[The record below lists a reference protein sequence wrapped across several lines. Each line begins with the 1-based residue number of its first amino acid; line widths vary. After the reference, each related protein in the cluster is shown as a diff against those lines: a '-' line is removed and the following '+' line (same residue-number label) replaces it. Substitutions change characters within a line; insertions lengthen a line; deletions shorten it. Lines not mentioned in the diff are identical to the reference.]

1 MSTPATPAA
10 SIPTFEQHFGRAPQ
24 VTASAPGRVNL
35 LGEHTDYQGGFVLP
49 TAIPQVTTV
58 ALGANGTR
66 EHRVFAADLNEQS
79 TFPVGGNAEG
89 GFARYVAGAL
99 ALGGAPDGLDVHVTS
114 NVPMGAGLSSSAAL
128 EVAVLRGLRDLG
140 ILDAS
145 DERVALIA
153 QRVEHEF
160 VGVQCGIMDQMA
172 SSVANSTTMLLL
184 DTRSLERHLLPL
196 PAASEVLVIDSGVP
210 RKLAESGYNERRA
223 QVEEAARLLGVTEL
237 RDVQDPQSVEAL
249 PKPLRERARHVVSEN
264 ARVQAAL
271 AEGGVDAAR
280 FGVLMNA
287 SHASLRDDYAVSHPQ
302 VDALVALLQAHPDVF
317 GARMTGAGFGGAVVA
332 LVRAGQAG
340 AVAQAV
346 LSQYGPEGRQVVP

>member
-1 MSTPATPAA
+1 M
-10 SIPTFEQHFGRAPQ
+10 
-24 VTASAPGRVNL
+24 TASAPGRVNL

-99 ALGGAPDGLDVHVTS
+99 ALGGAPDGLDVLVTS

-145 DERVALIA
+145 DERIALIA

-172 SSVANSTTMLLL
+172 SSVANSATMLLL
-184 DTRSLERHLLPL
+184 DTRSLERWLLPL
-196 PAASEVLVIDSGVP
+196 PAGAEVLVIDSGVP
-210 RKLAESGYNERRA
+210 RRLAESGYNERRA

-249 PKPLRERARHVVSEN
+249 PEPLRERARHVVSEN

-271 AEGGVDAAR
+271 AADVDAAR

-287 SHASLRDDYAVSHPQ
+287 SHASLRDDYAVSHPR
-302 VDALVALLQAHPDVF
+302 VDELVALLQAHPDVF

-340 AVAQAV
+340 AVARAV
-346 LSQYGPEGRQVVP
+346 LAQYGPEGRQVVP

>member
-1 MSTPATPAA
+1 MSTPATPAT

-49 TAIPQVTTV
+49 TTIPQVTTV

-79 TFPVGGNAEG
+79 TFPVGGNAQD

-140 ILDAS
+140 TLDAS
-145 DERVALIA
+145 DERIALIA

-223 QVEEAARLLGVTEL
+223 QVEEAARLLGVTGL
-237 RDVQDPQSVEAL
+237 RDVQDPMSVEAL
-249 PKPLRERARHVVSEN
+249 PQPLRERARHVVSEN

-271 AEGGVDAAR
+271 AADVDAAR

-287 SHASLRDDYAVSHPQ
+287 SHTSLRDDYAVSHPR
-302 VDALVALLQAHPDVF
+302 VDELVALLQAHADVF

>member
-1 MSTPATPAA
+1 MSTPATPAT

-49 TAIPQVTTV
+49 TTIPQVTTV

-79 TFPVGGNAEG
+79 TFPVGGNAQD

-99 ALGGAPDGLDVHVTS
+99 TLGGAPDGLDVHVTS

-145 DERVALIA
+145 DERIALIA

-196 PAASEVLVIDSGVP
+196 PAGAEVLVIDSGVP
-210 RKLAESGYNERRA
+210 ANSRRA
-223 QVEEAARLLGVTEL
+223 GTTNAARRSRRPPGC
-237 RDVQDPQSVEAL
+237 SA
-249 PKPLRERARHVVSEN
+249 
-264 ARVQAAL
+264 
-271 AEGGVDAAR
+271 
-280 FGVLMNA
+280 
-287 SHASLRDDYAVSHPQ
+287 
-302 VDALVALLQAHPDVF
+302 
-317 GARMTGAGFGGAVVA
+317 
-332 LVRAGQAG
+332 
-340 AVAQAV
+340 
-346 LSQYGPEGRQVVP
+346 